1 MHDSVCG
8 VCTGIAKRREDS
20 GTERTLS
27 EVADESLVCP
37 TRFFLPNAI
46 FSAQPNSAADSNQE
60 RESLID
66 RPPNVI
72 GSQDLPC
79 DRSRECTTAHIDICM
94 SVQRSHQ
101 IKDTAA
107 SHLPEPDLM
116 RQISDKDGSGVISY
130 EELHQGLSVGKASR
144 VYLKELL
151 EGEPPPPP
159 MPPRRTRVDE
169 RYKAEV
175 LELGRHYHQAQQ
187 QLRRSRAA
195 AGQQHSTRRELC
207 QPSPPVRADH
217 LTRANHGGTEM
228 IQPAVRPFHSGDLS
242 LVISVLVVCKC
253 KPLSE
258 VPSCESA
265 LYSTGRSLSL
275 GCCSHE

>member
-1 MHDSVCG
+1 
-8 VCTGIAKRREDS
+8 
-20 GTERTLS
+20 
-27 EVADESLVCP
+27 
-37 TRFFLPNAI
+37 
-46 FSAQPNSAADSNQE
+46 
-60 RESLID
+60 
-66 RPPNVI
+66 
-72 GSQDLPC
+72 
-79 DRSRECTTAHIDICM
+79 M

-169 RYKAEV
+169 RSYKAEV

-217 LTRANHGGTEM
+217 
-228 IQPAVRPFHSGDLS
+228 V
-242 LVISVLVVCKC
+242 
-253 KPLSE
+253 
-258 VPSCESA
+258 
-265 LYSTGRSLSL
+265 
-275 GCCSHE
+275 